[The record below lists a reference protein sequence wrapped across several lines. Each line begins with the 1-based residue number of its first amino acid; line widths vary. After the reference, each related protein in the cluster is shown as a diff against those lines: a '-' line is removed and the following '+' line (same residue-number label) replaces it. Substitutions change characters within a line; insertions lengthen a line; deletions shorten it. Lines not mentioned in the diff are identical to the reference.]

1 LVEEDHTVSYPKEC
15 VLKDCEEAVIRPLAA
30 GDEHLLSQFFDTI
43 PENDRWC
50 MRYDTTNPS
59 VIKRWFEN
67 LGSDNV
73 FSIVALCNNAIVGHG
88 SLHTRGFGATKHVGR
103 FRIIVLPE
111 FRNKRLGT
119 WMLLDLIQ
127 AAMDKGLEALH
138 ADLIVGMEDG
148 AIEAVRKFDFFT
160 RAELKDYAV
169 DPQGERHDMVVM
181 IKRLHK
187 GWSDF

>member
-1 LVEEDHTVSYPKEC
+1 MSYPKEC
-15 VLKDCEEAVIRPLAA
+15 VLNDCVEAVIRPLEE
-30 GDEHLLSQFFDTI
+30 DDTDLLSRFFEAI
-43 PENDRWC
+43 PEDDRWC
-50 MRYDTTNPS
+50 MRYDTSNPT

-67 LGSDNV
+67 IDSDSV
-73 FSIVALCNNAIVGHG
+73 FAIVAVCNDAIVGHG

-103 FRIIVLPE
+103 FRVIVMPE

-127 AAMDKGLEALH
+127 AAMDKGLEALR

-148 AIEAVRKFDFFT
+148 AIEAVRKFDFFK
-160 RAELKDYAV
+160 RAELKGYAV

-181 IKRLHK
+181 VKRLHK

>member
-1 LVEEDHTVSYPKEC
+1 VSYPKEC
-15 VLKDCEEAVIRPLAA
+15 VLNDCEEAVIRPLEE
-30 GDEHLLSQFFDTI
+30 DDTDLLSRFFEAI
-43 PENDRWC
+43 PEDDRWC
-50 MRYDTTNPS
+50 MRYDTSNPT

-67 LGSDNV
+67 LGSDSV
-73 FSIVALCNNAIVGHG
+73 FAIVAVCNDAIVGHG

-103 FRIIVLPE
+103 FRVIVMPE

-127 AAMDKGLEALH
+127 AAMDKGLEALR

-148 AIEAVRKFDFFT
+148 AIEAVRKFDFFK
-160 RAELKDYAV
+160 RAELKGYAV

-181 IKRLHK
+181 VKRLHQ

>member
-1 LVEEDHTVSYPKEC
+1 MSYPKEC
-15 VLKDCEEAVIRPLAA
+15 VLKDCEEAVIRPLEA
-30 GDEHLLSQFFDTI
+30 GDERLLERFFKTI
-43 PENDRWC
+43 PEDDRWS

-88 SLHTRGFGATKHVGR
+88 SLHTREFGATKHVGR

-119 WMLLDLIQ
+119 WILLDLIQ
-127 AAMDKGLEALH
+127 AAMDRGLEALR
-138 ADLIVGMEDG
+138 ADLIVGLEDG
-148 AIEAVRKFDFFT
+148 AIEAVRKFDFFKM
-160 RAELKDYAV
+160 AELRDYAV
-169 DPQGERHDMVVM
+169 DPQGERHDMFVM
-181 IKRLHK
+181 VKRLHK